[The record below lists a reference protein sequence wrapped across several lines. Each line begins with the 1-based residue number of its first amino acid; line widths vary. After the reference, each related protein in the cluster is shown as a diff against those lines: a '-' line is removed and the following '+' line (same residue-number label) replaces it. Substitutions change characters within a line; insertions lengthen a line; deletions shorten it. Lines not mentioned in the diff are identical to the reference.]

1 MAEVDPFRM
10 IFSTVDNA
18 LDSYVV
24 DTVSRVI
31 EFLVPIF
38 TSMMILF
45 VAMWGG
51 MMMFGQIQEPLK
63 DGIFRIIRMSLIV
76 MFALTLD
83 NYTGVI
89 VQMLQV
95 GPENVA
101 SIVAGTDTAGSTA
114 ETLDALFT
122 KVLKIAEVAWKK
134 GGLLNGNIGFYLI
147 AAAVL
152 VVGGVL
158 TLLVAFLILL
168 AKIMISILLS
178 IGPLF
183 IVMLMFQSTQRFF
196 ESWLGMTINFGLLM
210 VIATAIGKLMIELS
224 DQFIGRMAPT
234 EASYIE
240 LARMVDAAVL
250 CVMFGLCILVMKQ
263 VTSISSSLGGGL
275 ALHTQGAI
283 SNAINRLRPS
293 SAAQGMRNLGR
304 DLQTTRRAAAAPI
317 NAGKSV
323 AQSVRRRFG
332 GNTITPN

>member
-1 MAEVDPFRM
+1 MATADPFRL

-31 EFLVPIF
+31 DFATPIF

-63 DGIFRIIRMSLIV
+63 DGIFRIIRMSLIT

-83 NYTGVI
+83 TYTGVI
-89 VQMLQV
+89 VEMLQV

-101 SIVAGTDTAGSTA
+101 SIVAGNEAAGNTAA
-114 ETLDALFT
+114 TLDALFN
-122 KVLKIAEVAWKK
+122 KVLKVAQAAWKK
-134 GGLLNGNIGFYLI
+134 GGVMNGNFGLYLV

-152 VVGGVL
+152 VVGGIL

-168 AKIMISILLS
+168 AKVMIAILLS

-183 IVMLMFQSTQRFF
+183 IIMLMFQSTQRFF
-196 ESWLGMTINFGLLM
+196 ESWLGMTVNFGLLM
-210 VIATAIGKLMIELS
+210 VIATAIGKLMTDVA
-224 DQFIGRMAPT
+224 DQFIANMAPSD
-234 EASYIE
+234 AA
-240 LARMVDAAVL
+240 LANLANMVDAAIL

-263 VTSISSSLGGGL
+263 VTSISSSLGGGI

-283 SNAINRLRPS
+283 SNAINRMRPS
-293 SAAQGMRNLGR
+293 TAAQGMRNLRR
-304 DLQTTRRAAAAPI
+304 DLQASKRAAAAPI
-317 NAGKSV
+317 TVGKSV
-323 AQSVRRRFG
+323 SQAVRRRFG
-332 GNTITPN
+332 GNSITPN